1 MVTFLLGAH
10 SGWRYIVILA
20 LLVVIARMLIGWLVK
35 GKWGVWDQR
44 LSLITTIA
52 IDIQFLLGLLLWISE
67 ARWTG
72 AAPLASWEHPVTMIL
87 AVAAAHITSTQ
98 VKKRVDDQAKFRTG
112 AIGYLITGVIVALGV
127 ARITQ
132 VIP

>member
-1 MVTFLLGAH
+1 MVQFLFQAH
-10 SGWRYIVILA
+10 SGWRYLVILA
-20 LLVVIARMLIGWLVK
+20 LVVVVVRMLIGWLAK

-44 LSLITTIA
+44 LTLITTIT

-67 ARWTG
+67 ARWAG
-72 AAPLASWEHPVTMIL
+72 GDVLASWEHPVFMLL

-98 VKKRVDDQAKFRTG
+98 IKKREADLDKFRTG
-112 AIGYLITGVIVALGV
+112 AIGYLIAGIILALGI

-132 VIP
+132 VV